1 MVTMYDALPMNAGFT
16 YREIV
21 DPRASGRPILDH
33 LAERYRHSTRDEW
46 RSRLADGRV
55 LVDGRAAPAD
65 AVLRAGQ
72 CVAWIRPPWS
82 EPDAPL
88 AWAILHRDADVL
100 AVAKPAGL
108 PTIAGGGFLDHTL
121 AALVARRHPGAAP
134 VHRLDRG
141 ASGVVL
147 FALSARGREGLARA
161 FRENRVVKKYRA
173 LVDGTPAAD
182 AFVIDV
188 PIARVGHPRL
198 GMVHAAAP
206 AAGGRAARTE
216 VEVLERRGGTTLV
229 AVRPITGRPHQIRI
243 HLAAAGFALAGD
255 PVYTAGGAPRPG
267 AVAAGECGYHLHAE
281 RIEVASPGGSGS
293 LRIWCAAPPALRRT
307 TD

>member
-1 MVTMYDALPMNAGFT
+1 MNAGFA

-21 DPRASGRPILDH
+21 GPDAAGRPILDH
-33 LAERYRHSTRDEW
+33 LAERYRHSTRDQW

-55 LVDGRAAPAD
+55 LVDGRAVQAGI
-65 AVLRAGQ
+65 VLRAGQ
-72 CVAWIRPPWS
+72 CVAWIRPPWN

-108 PTIAGGGFLDHTL
+108 PTIAGGGFLEHTL
-121 AALVARRHPGAAP
+121 AALVGRRHPGAAP
-134 VHRLDRG
+134 AHRLDRG

-147 FALSARGREGLARA
+147 FAESARARQGLARA
-161 FRENRVVKKYRA
+161 FREGRVVKQYRA
-173 LVDGTPAAD
+173 LVDGTPDAD
-182 AFVIDV
+182 AFVIDR

-198 GMVHAAAP
+198 GTAHAAAGAAP
-206 AAGGRAARTE
+206 AAAGRAARTE

-229 AVRPITGRPHQIRI
+229 TARPITGRPHQIRI
-243 HLAAAGFALAGD
+243 HLAAAGFPLAGD
-255 PVYTAGGAPRPG
+255 PVYAAGGAPRPG

-281 RIEVASPGGSGS
+281 RLEVEHPGGGGT
-293 LRIWCAAPPALRRT
+293 LRIWCAPPPALRRT
-307 TD
+307 PA